1 MRVSGKPDDDVTV
14 DFAGHP
20 LPTTIGGVT
29 FANDSLNGVNE
40 NARIFIDVRTLYHK
54 KRFSAGTV
62 GTTTPPAC
70 IVTGTNELDEV
81 SSPNSSFSWKVSVVD
96 ENGHLVAHMHEFH
109 KNTITILD
117 GPSGGKP
124 YLGLLR
130 KTLTKDAVPSEI

>member
-1 MRVSGKPDDDVTV
+1 MTSPIRNMRVSWGASRKLRVSGKPDDDVTV

-62 GTTTPPAC
+62 GTTTP
-70 IVTGTNELDEV
+70 
-81 SSPNSSFSWKVSVVD
+81 
-96 ENGHLVAHMHEFH
+96 
-109 KNTITILD
+109 
-117 GPSGGKP
+117 
-124 YLGLLR
+124 
-130 KTLTKDAVPSEI
+130 